1 MHRILGL
8 GALGLFLIAG
18 SAPAQQPATST
29 GPASAPVVQSGFVT
43 TSDAP
48 TTRRF
53 GIFRGNRF
61 RRGNVRNNNVVQPI
75 SQARVETATTQQ
87 PGVETIK
94 AMPTEKTTVKTEGA
108 KTTSTETAMT
118 STPTTTMVQ
127 QPTSTTSN
135 RRFLRRDGGGL
146 LSRLGSRFGR

>member
-29 GPASAPVVQSGFVT
+29 GPASTPVVQSGYVT

-53 GIFRGNRF
+53 GIFRG
-61 RRGNVRNNNVVQPI
+61 RRGYNRNTYVSQPI

-94 AMPTEKTTVKTEGA
+94 AMPTEKATVKTEGA
-108 KTTSTETAMT
+108 KTATTDTAMT
-118 STPTTTMVQ
+118 STPTTTVQ

>member
-29 GPASAPVVQSGFVT
+29 GPVSTPVVQSGVVT

-53 GIFRGNRF
+53 GIFRG
-61 RRGNVRNNNVVQPI
+61 RRGYNRNSYVVQPV
-75 SQARVETATTQQ
+75 SQARVETAATQQ
-87 PGVETIK
+87 SGVETIK

-108 KTTSTETAMT
+108 KATPTETAMT
-118 STPTTTMVQ
+118 STPTTMVQ

>member
-18 SAPAQQPATST
+18 SAPAQQPATNT
-29 GPASAPVVQSGFVT
+29 GPVSTPVVQSGVVT

-48 TTRRF
+48 TNRRF

-75 SQARVETATTQQ
+75 SQARVETAATQQ

-94 AMPTEKTTVKTEGA
+94 AMPTEKTTVKPDAT
-108 KTTSTETAMT
+108 KTTTTETAVT
-118 STPTTTMVQ
+118 STPTTTTFE
-127 QPTSTTSN
+127 QPTSNTSN
-135 RRFLRRDGGGL
+135 RRFFRGNFRD
-146 LSRLGSRFGR
+146 RLASRFGR

>member
-1 MHRILGL
+1 HMTVCRDSPPPGVTEGPWAVIRRSIMHRILGL

-53 GIFRGNRF
+53 GIFRG
-61 RRGNVRNNNVVQPI
+61 RRGYNRNNYVVQPV

-87 PGVETIK
+87 P
-94 AMPTEKTTVKTEGA
+94 
-108 KTTSTETAMT
+108 
-118 STPTTTMVQ
+118 
-127 QPTSTTSN
+127 
-135 RRFLRRDGGGL
+135 
-146 LSRLGSRFGR
+146 